1 MKVYNGWVLKIEGN
15 EWTVAGSQKLRGVQ
29 SYILRGSHGVRSI
42 KRDEL
47 LAGMNAKSIQYVT
60 SVVVQ

>member
-1 MKVYNGWVLKIEGN
+1 MKVYNGWVLKIDGA

-29 SYILRGSHGVRSI
+29 SYVLRGAQGVRSI
-42 KRDEL
+42 KRDAL
-47 LAGMNAKSIQYVT
+47 LAGMHSKAIEYVT

>member
-1 MKVYNGWVLKIEGN
+1 VKVYNGWVLKIEGT

-29 SYILRGSHGVRSI
+29 SYVLRGSRGVRSI